1 MTKPPPRWMARWS
14 SLPRGSLLAIQGLV
28 LSGLALLFVLL
39 LQGEWQQLEQTAIEH
54 LRLTQRI
61 ELLSEQVA
69 RMPTLEAVHQNL
81 QQIIQRPTPQ
91 GDLMAVLQRVGAEL
105 QRWHQQEG
113 SSQRMLRLH
122 LNYDRLLILL
132 ENLPAHLRL
141 AEMSVEAQAGRLTT
155 HFTFQDAALAEA
167 TALNINE

>member
-1 MTKPPPRWMARWS
+1 MDGPEKRR
-14 SLPRGSLLAIQGLV
+14 I
-28 LSGLALLFVLL
+28 
-39 LQGEWQQLEQTAIEH
+39 
-54 LRLTQRI
+54 LRLHVEDDIALT
-61 ELLSEQVA
+61 
-69 RMPTLEAVHQNL
+69 TLAQDAGL
-81 QQIIQRPTPQ
+81 GLRT
-91 GDLMAVLQRVGAEL
+91 L

-132 ENLPAHLRL
+132 ENLPAQLRL